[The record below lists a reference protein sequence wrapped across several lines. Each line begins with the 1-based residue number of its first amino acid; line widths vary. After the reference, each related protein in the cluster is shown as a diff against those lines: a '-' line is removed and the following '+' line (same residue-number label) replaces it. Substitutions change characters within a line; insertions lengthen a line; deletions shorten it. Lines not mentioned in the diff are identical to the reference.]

1 MGIFSWYS
9 LIPVLCF
16 VSYVGSQLVMQRINK
31 AQMAQQQGCLMVT
44 LYVMPLFT
52 AYIAYTVPAAVGF
65 YWICSSVIA
74 FIQSLIIAKFFT
86 PVHFTAK
93 EEARHIALMELNEA
107 NVPYVYSPVEQKTS
121 TKSNVNGKK
130 KKK

>member
-1 MGIFSWYS
+1 
-9 LIPVLCF
+9 
-16 VSYVGSQLVMQRINK
+16 
-31 AQMAQQQGCLMVT
+31 MAQQQGCLKVM

-74 FIQSLIIAKFFT
+74 FIQSLVIAKFFT
-86 PVHFTAK
+86 PVSFTAK

-107 NVPYVYSPVEQKTS
+107 KVPYVYSPVEQKTS
-121 TKSNVNGKK
+121 SKSNGNGKK

>member
-1 MGIFSWYS
+1 
-9 LIPVLCF
+9 
-16 VSYVGSQLVMQRINK
+16 
-31 AQMAQQQGCLMVT
+31 MAQQQGCLKVM

-86 PVHFTAK
+86 PVSFTAK

-107 NVPYVYSPVEQKTS
+107 KVPYVYSPVEQKTS
-121 TKSNVNGKK
+121 SKSNGNGKK